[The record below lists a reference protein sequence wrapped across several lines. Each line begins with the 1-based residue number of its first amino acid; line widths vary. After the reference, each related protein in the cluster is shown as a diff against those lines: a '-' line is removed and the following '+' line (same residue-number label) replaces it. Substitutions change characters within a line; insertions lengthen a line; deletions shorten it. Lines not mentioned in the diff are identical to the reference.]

1 MRITNVDVAA
11 IVMGRKGVDSWGLWR
26 NKAILC
32 LLQVLLV
39 NLCEGTFLLSV
50 SVCVDGTCWHRLAT
64 NIFWVS
70 WCPTDQQTLW
80 ERTCAIIPSW
90 GTGKDPHALLTDA
103 ICHSVFWTSNIH
115 LWGSLAH
122 AWIQTG
128 GKNMTSAPLCG
139 AVVWGGVGQELR
151 ALLTFSWT
159 PSWSDQNPWPWPSS
173 VPF

>member
-26 NKAILC
+26 DKAILC

-80 ERTCAIIPSW
+80 ERTCAIFPSW
-90 GTGKDPHALLTDA
+90 GHRQGPTCLINWRNMPQCLLNKQYTLVG
-103 ICHSVFWTSNIH
+103 IPCSCLNSNGRQENDFCSS
-115 LWGSLAH
+115 LWS
-122 AWIQTG
+122 
-128 GKNMTSAPLCG
+128 CG
-139 AVVWGGVGQELR
+139 LGWSR
-151 ALLTFSWT
+151 ART
-159 PSWSDQNPWPWPSS
+159 
-173 VPF
+173 